1 MGHFRVGSTTE
12 LPAEIRQ
19 TTIHLP
25 HHFQGDGKRFHQSR
39 EGGMS
44 LFSWPG
50 DGGDESRVH
59 DEYLL
64 LLGKKN
70 EKQIQIFGKVHIRCL
85 VDINPVSN

>member
-1 MGHFRVGSTTE
+1 MDHFCVGSTTE
-12 LPAEIRQ
+12 LPAEIWQ
-19 TTIHLP
+19 MTIHLP
-25 HHFQGDGKRFHQSR
+25 HHLHFHQSR

-50 DGGDESRVH
+50 DGGNESRVH

-70 EKQIQIFGKVHIRCL
+70 EKQI
-85 VDINPVSN
+85 

>member
-1 MGHFRVGSTTE
+1 MAPMNHFRVGSTTE

-70 EKQIQIFGKVHIRCL
+70 EKQI
-85 VDINPVSN
+85 